1 MNAVVRKSQIIK
13 LNMTTCCY
21 MTYAKMHKCF
31 VRIKQKLTGD
41 ANIVQ
46 VKLPG
51 NITLC
56 HIVPIHSDVNI
67 CGRILRPKHCCFFA

>member
-31 VRIKQKLTGD
+31 VRIKQKLTTEM
-41 ANIVQ
+41 
-46 VKLPG
+46 P
-51 NITLC
+51 T
-56 HIVPIHSDVNI
+56 
-67 CGRILRPKHCCFFA
+67 